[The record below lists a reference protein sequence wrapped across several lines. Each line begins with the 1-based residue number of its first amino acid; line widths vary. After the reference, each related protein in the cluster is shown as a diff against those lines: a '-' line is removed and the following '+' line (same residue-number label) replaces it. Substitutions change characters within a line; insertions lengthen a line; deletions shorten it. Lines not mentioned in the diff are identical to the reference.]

1 MTLHVTGRARI
12 LALALSGVVALGGLS
27 ACGAKSEKASDRG
40 TELVGLL
47 KLDPGKAAGSKVSGS
62 WFRMVQVGG
71 SVDKGPFMTNADSRA
86 DGGTVTLLRPG
97 TSGGVRLGGYQSQPS
112 PAFDPRG
119 NSLSAAITRPTKF
132 FGVDFS
138 ISTNQVDPQTRT
150 PVAPPTVYDKNGR
163 LTADLS
169 AWGVTWNKQVFN
181 QGAPKP
187 VTSTGAKAIG
197 QEKAEKV
204 WDWVAGKYLE
214 SAAQP
219 TITGQGATGTYDEKT
234 GRFTL
239 DWTSLIVGGP
249 FNRFIGRWHLEGTFV
264 RAKAAPDGA

>member
-1 MTLHVTGRARI
+1 MTLRTRT
-12 LALALSGVVALGGLS
+12 LAAALTAVLALGGLS
-27 ACGAKSEKASDRG
+27 ACGGKDDKAAGKG
-40 TELVGLL
+40 TPLIGLL
-47 KLDPGKAAGSKVSGS
+47 KLDPGKAVGAKITGT

-71 SVDKGPFMTNADSRA
+71 TVENGPFMTNADSKA
-86 DGGTVTLLRPG
+86 DGGKVTLLSPG
-97 TSGGVRLGGYQSQPS
+97 TSGGLRLGGYQSQPS
-112 PAFDPRG
+112 PAFAPNGDSRA
-119 NSLSAAITRPTKF
+119 AAITKPTKF

-138 ISTNQVDPQTRT
+138 ISTNRTDPQTKT
-150 PVAPPTVYDKNGR
+150 AVAPPTVYLEDGR

-214 SAAQP
+214 SAQAP
-219 TITGQGATGTYDEKT
+219 TITGKGATGTYDAAT

-264 RAKAAPDGA
+264 KSKAAPDGV